1 MAAKKRAPPSVEAPV
16 ETDGR
21 KLRRLRT
28 EERLVSAVGELL
40 REGGVAALGVNAV
53 AERAEVEKV
62 LVYRYF
68 GGLDGLMAAYAAR
81 SDFWPTLDE
90 LLGPG
95 REVLRDTDPA
105 RAVARVLGNYARAL
119 RKRKV
124 TLDLL
129 AFECSQ
135 RNALTVALEEVRE
148 RRSEELYAAL
158 AGAGFPVSG
167 PVGAVGA
174 LFSAAI
180 NYLTVRGRD
189 IRVFG
194 GLPVRTESDWDV
206 IEGAMESAFR
216 ALLVARA

>member
-1 MAAKKRAPPSVEAPV
+1 MAAKKRPPTKTSPPA

-40 REGGVAALGVNAV
+40 REGGVSALGVNAV
-53 AERAEVEKV
+53 AERAGVEKV

-90 LLGPG
+90 LLGPEQ
-95 REVLRDTDPA
+95 EVLRDVDPA
-105 RAVARVLGNYARAL
+105 RAAAKVLANYARAL
-119 RKRKV
+119 RRRKV

-129 AFECSQ
+129 AFECGN

-148 RRSEELYAAL
+148 RRSDELYAAL
-158 AGAGFPVSG
+158 ASAGFPLSG
-167 PVGAVGA
+167 AVGAVGA

-194 GLPVRTESDWDV
+194 GLPGRGDADWDA
-206 IEGAMESAFR
+206 IQSAMETTFR
-216 ALLVARA
+216 ALLAPRV

>member
-1 MAAKKRAPPSVEAPV
+1 MAAKKRAPSSVEPPV

-95 REVLRDTDPA
+95 REVLRDADPA

-158 AGAGFPVSG
+158 VGAGFPLSG
-167 PVGAVGA
+167 AMGAVGA

-194 GLPVRTESDWDV
+194 GLPVRTESDWDA
-206 IEGAMESAFR
+206 IEGAMEATFR
-216 ALLVARA
+216 ALLGARA